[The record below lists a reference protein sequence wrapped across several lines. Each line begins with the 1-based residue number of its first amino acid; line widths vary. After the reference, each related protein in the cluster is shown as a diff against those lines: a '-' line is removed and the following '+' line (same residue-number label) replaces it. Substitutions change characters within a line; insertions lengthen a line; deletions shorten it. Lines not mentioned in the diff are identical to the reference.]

1 LSLPHVVA
9 NSDHLDLKSLGL
21 LPVEVLVCEVSIL
34 GSLEVNWLGQVE
46 LLDYHTRS
54 HVEILVDDS
63 NELI

>member
-1 LSLPHVVA
+1 MSLPHIVA

-21 LPVEVLVCEVSIL
+21 LPGEFLVSEVSIL
-34 GSLEVNWLGQVE
+34 GSLEVNWLGQIE

-54 HVEILVDDS
+54 HVEVLIDNS